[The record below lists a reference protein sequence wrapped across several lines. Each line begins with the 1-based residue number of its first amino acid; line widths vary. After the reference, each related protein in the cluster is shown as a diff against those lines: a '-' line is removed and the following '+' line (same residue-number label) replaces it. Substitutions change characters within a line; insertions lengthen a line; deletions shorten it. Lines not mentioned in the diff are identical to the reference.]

1 MINKLKK
8 FFDQHLVSEKAE
20 TEQELEHRLQLASA
34 VLLLE
39 VAQADRSYSDAEREK
54 VEQAISSKFSLQIFE
69 IEELMTLADEKSFNA
84 TDYHQFT
91 SLINKSFSIEQKIRL
106 IELMW
111 EVAYID
117 NELDPHED
125 HFIRK
130 ISDLLHLRH
139 TELLSARERARKD

>member
-54 VEQAISSKFSLQIFE
+54 VEQAISSKFSLQIF
-69 IEELMTLADEKSFNA
+69 
-84 TDYHQFT
+84 
-91 SLINKSFSIEQKIRL
+91 
-106 IELMW
+106 
-111 EVAYID
+111 V
-117 NELDPHED
+117 
-125 HFIRK
+125 
-130 ISDLLHLRH
+130 
-139 TELLSARERARKD
+139 